1 MSPYSVLASGPVA
14 GVEGAVVVGKLLEG
28 NANPDYGYNAANNTY
43 TDLVKSG
50 IIDPL
55 KVGQHWPLCSVLHNS
70 VHCVYCHSTYPVGM
84 CIVCGNAAAMSRQT
98 RACLS

>member
-1 MSPYSVLASGPVA
+1 M
-14 GVEGAVVVGKLLEG
+14 GKLLEG

-55 KVGQHWPLCSVLHNS
+55 KVGQHWPLCGVLRDS
-70 VHCVYCHSTYPVGM
+70 IHCVYCHSDA
-84 CIVCGNAAAMSRQT
+84 GNISRT
-98 RACLS
+98 VDVKKVRLCVSKHI